1 MNFIVKLLK
10 TLRTKPW
17 LQVGQR
23 PELAEPSGLRL
34 VPGPAIGLY
43 IFLLVAGSLFMLFT
57 VSYQLRMDYPDWR
70 PAPEPW
76 QLWMNT
82 LFLVFGSITFQLAR
96 QAAVQHDQ
104 QRLKRMLNMAG
115 IWTWLFLL
123 GQLWGW
129 SVMVADGYAVKVNPA
144 NSFFYLIT
152 GVHAVHIL
160 GGLVAWRRAV
170 KRVYSGAASDPGKE
184 PGVELSVKLCAV
196 YWHFLLVVWL
206 FLFYML
212 LVT

>member
-1 MNFIVKLLK
+1 MKILS

-17 LQVGQR
+17 LQPGQR
-23 PELAEPSGLRL
+23 PELVEPTGLR
-34 VPGPAIGLY
+34 VIPGQLIGLTV
-43 IFLLVAGSLFMLFT
+43 FLIVAASLFALFSI
-57 VSYQLRMDYPDWR
+57 SYQYRMDYQDWR

-82 LFLVFGSITFQLAR
+82 VLLLMASLAL
-96 QAAVQHDQ
+96 QIASHAARRKQIKYTKQ
-104 QRLKRMLNMAG
+104 CLSLAG
-115 IWTWLFLL
+115 AFTWLFLL
-123 GQLWGW
+123 GQAWVW
-129 SVMVADGYAVKVNPA
+129 TVMTGDGYTVNANPA

-152 GVHAVHIL
+152 AVHAAHII
-160 GGLVAWRRAV
+160 GGLVAWGRTILKSRRQPDAQ
-170 KRVYSGAASDPGKE
+170 SMQ
-184 PGVELSVKLCAV
+184 LSIRLCAM